1 MAQQAQSASSGIR
14 MSYEEFLSEYE
25 GEHAEWVDGEVQL
38 MSPVTDEHQQTV
50 LFLVRLMSEYL
61 DERPL
66 GRVFFE
72 PFQMR
77 VPPKLRGRE
86 PDVFFVLND
95 RLGQLQRAHFDGP
108 ADIAV
113 EVVSNESRSRD
124 RGEKFYEYEEGGVRE
139 YWLIDPER
147 EMAEFYVRNENGI
160 FETATLDGGVFRSRV
175 LEGFWVRVTWL
186 WERPPLKV
194 ALAELGLR

>member
-1 MAQQAQSASSGIR
+1 MAQQAQSAASGIR

-38 MSPVTDEHQQTV
+38 MSPLTDEHQQTV
-50 LFLVRLMSEYL
+50 LFLVRLLSEFL
-61 DERPL
+61 DEHPT
-66 GRVFFE
+66 GRLFLE

-77 VPPKLRGRE
+77 VPPRLRGRE
-86 PDVFFVLND
+86 PDLFYVENE
-95 RLGQLQRAHFDGP
+95 RLSQLRRAHFDGP

-113 EVVSNESRSRD
+113 EVLSNESRSRD

-147 EMAEFYVRNENGI
+147 AMAEFYIRNENGI
-160 FETATLDGGVFRSRV
+160 FETAVLEDGVFRSRV
-175 LEGFWVRVTWL
+175 LDGFWVRVAWL
-186 WERPPLKV
+186 WERPQLKV

>member
-1 MAQQAQSASSGIR
+1 MAQKAQSASSGIR

-38 MSPVTDEHQQTV
+38 MSPVSSEHQRLGGFLFTLLQ
-50 LFLVRLMSEYL
+50 FLVQEHG
-61 DERPL
+61 L
-66 GRVFFE
+66 GEVFYE
-72 PFQMR
+72 KFQMKTGASL
-77 VPPKLRGRE
+77 PGRE
-86 PDVFFVLND
+86 PDIAVVLNENAS
-95 RLGQLQRAHFDGP
+95 RIRPTFLDGP

-124 RGEKFYEYEEGGVRE
+124 RGEKFDEYEEGGVRE

-147 EMAEFYVRNENGI
+147 EMAEFYIRNDNGI
-160 FETATLDGGVFRSRV
+160 FETATLEDGVFRSTV
-175 LEGFWVRVTWL
+175 LEGFWVRTSWL
-186 WERPPLKV
+186 WERPALKV